1 MKKEMLSVEFIESGY
16 TRKTTLT
23 EVTAPREKRYITAA
37 DYRPNYDIYE
47 AYEKP
52 SIYKVRAW
60 NYCKEMCK
68 ALNGFNLRITGH
80 NCMAFTVKFE
90 FAHPENGALC
100 TAWITK
106 DYDRFCY
113 Q

>member
-1 MKKEMLSVEFIESGY
+1 MKKELLRVKFLNNGFSRERWLYE
-16 TRKTTLT
+16 
-23 EVTAPREKRYITAA
+23 TAPREKKTALYP
-37 DYRPNYDIYE
+37 DYNPVYDIYS
-47 AYEKP
+47 AYERP

-60 NYCKEMCK
+60 NECRALCA

-90 FAHPENGALC
+90 FTHPENGALC